1 MLASSSRLLSTVVTH
16 SVFRT
21 GMEQRWST
29 LPFQTC
35 PVYMSRCPDTVLASV
50 TNITAVQ
57 PPEALL
63 LAHLLAHDLPT
74 PFFPVLS
81 ILLAPMFP
89 TYTEL
94 T

>member
-1 MLASSSRLLSTVVTH
+1 
-16 SVFRT
+16 
-21 GMEQRWST
+21 
-29 LPFQTC
+29 
-35 PVYMSRCPDTVLASV
+35 MSRCPDTVLASV

>member
-1 MLASSSRLLSTVVTH
+1 
-16 SVFRT
+16 
-21 GMEQRWST
+21 
-29 LPFQTC
+29 
-35 PVYMSRCPDTVLASV
+35 MSRCPDTVLASV
-50 TNITAVQ
+50 TNTTAVQ

-74 PFFPVLS
+74 PFSPVLS